1 MSFLFNMRFHLHV
14 YIQQS
19 PSHIWVFAFMGL
31 QGFSVGHEEVLLA
44 LTYKFFH
51 SPQYVQTYEF
61 GFYYVILITF
71 FCHLYL
77 IWDFTYTCVSNN
89 LSLIFEYLP
98 LCGLQGFSV
107 GHEKVLPALISFFIY
122 QYVIYW
128 PLVCHPWKPYV
139 NLACSSTK
147 IGPHFHVHRNL
158 GYTSFFFFP
167 PNNISNTI
175 LLGLSP

>member
-19 PSHIWVFAFMGL
+19 PSHIWVLAFMEL

-51 SPQYVQTYEF
+51 LPQYVQTYEF
-61 GFYYVILITF
+61 GLYYVILITL

-107 GHEKVLPALISFFIY
+107 GHEKVLPALISFFCLPICHLLAFSTSSLETIC
-122 QYVIYW
+122 QPRMLIHENW
-128 PLVCHPWKPYV
+128 PALP
-139 NLACSSTK
+139 CS
-147 IGPHFHVHRNL
+147 
-158 GYTSFFFFP
+158 
-167 PNNISNTI
+167 
-175 LLGLSP
+175 